1 MFYFILK
8 SIQNISLGFF
18 SNIRSAQ
25 MANVNSLEKVHIY
38 KTPAPTKGVAI

>member
-8 SIQNISLGFF
+8 SIQNISLVFF
-18 SNIRSAQ
+18 FKHSQ